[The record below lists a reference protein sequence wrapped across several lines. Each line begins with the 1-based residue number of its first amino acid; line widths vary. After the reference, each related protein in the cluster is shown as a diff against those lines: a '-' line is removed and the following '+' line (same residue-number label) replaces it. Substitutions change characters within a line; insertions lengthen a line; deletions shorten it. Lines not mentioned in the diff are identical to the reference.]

1 MSLLNYIIINIFF
14 KSTVDRFDEC
24 KKNIKRIF
32 KNNFGIVGMV
42 RRKNVP
48 GLIGKLRYKDDSL
61 NFIFVRKYAH
71 SKNISM

>member
-1 MSLLNYIIINIFF
+1 MAKKLTFKMFCIFNAI
-14 KSTVDRFDEC
+14 EWW
-24 KKNIKRIF
+24 
-32 KNNFGIVGMV
+32 V

>member
-1 MSLLNYIIINIFF
+1 MVNIL
-14 KSTVDRFDEC
+14 
-24 KKNIKRIF
+24 KR
-32 KNNFGIVGMV
+32 KQV
-42 RRKNVP
+42 RRKNIP

>member
-1 MSLLNYIIINIFF
+1 MDKYKLLA
-14 KSTVDRFDEC
+14 
-24 KKNIKRIF
+24 
-32 KNNFGIVGMV
+32 V
-42 RRKNVP
+42 RRKNIP

>member
-1 MSLLNYIIINIFF
+1 MIKKMLPKSRCFSMINEI
-14 KSTVDRFDEC
+14 S
-24 KKNIKRIF
+24 
-32 KNNFGIVGMV
+32 NFITKEYMV